1 MATKKT
7 TSTNSSGKKIA
18 LGAALVTVAAAGYFL
33 FGPKGAQNRK
43 KVKGWTL
50 KAKGEI
56 LEKLEK
62 LEEVS
67 EEQYH
72 AIVDAVIAKY
82 AKAKD
87 KTTEE
92 VAAVEKEAKKY
103 WNSIKK
109 DLAGKVSKTA
119 KKAEKTAS
127 KVKKT
132 AEKEQA

>member
-7 TSTNSSGKKIA
+7 TGTGGAGKKLA

-33 FGPKGAQNRK
+33 FGPKGKENRK

-72 AIVDAVIAKY
+72 TIVDTVIAKY

-87 KTTEE
+87 KTAEE

-109 DLAGKVSKTA
+109 DLAGKVAKTA